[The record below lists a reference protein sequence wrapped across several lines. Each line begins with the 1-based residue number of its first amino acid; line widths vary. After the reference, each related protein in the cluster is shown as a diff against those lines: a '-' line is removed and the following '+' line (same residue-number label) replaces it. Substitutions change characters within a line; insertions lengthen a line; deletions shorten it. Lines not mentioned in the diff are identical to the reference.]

1 MSVLALEPDATQADA
16 IHHVVCNLVGARL
29 TVATSI
35 DHALHLLRQSVPDL
49 VLLPALVSPN
59 QEATLIEALR
69 VLPSASHVETLITP
83 VLPSRDR
90 ELIVTPQ
97 GWRRWTSRRTPAGRT
112 TSAEAS
118 AFAERVHWAMER
130 ARERKAH
137 AVVVERHQPVPEPFV
152 EPATE
157 SAAGVPDVAEALL
170 ALGPAPV
177 EALLIEEPRLVTP
190 VSVSIDVSA
199 AGADASRSL
208 LQLFDRVDGHL
219 VPDAQDLELQDATS
233 RLLEKL
239 APSSSVS
246 DRRQYRRFAAR
257 ELPGLRSARIKFG
270 PNVALVDVSSGG
282 ALLETDARLQ
292 PESEALLELVGSAG
306 QAVVPFRVVRCQIAA
321 LNGPPR
327 YLGACAFKQPL
338 DLDELAWTS
347 GDAAF
352 DVKVPALTLVPP
364 RPVARNA
371 W

>member
-1 MSVLALEPDATQADA
+1 MYVLALEPDAAQADA
-16 IHHVVCNLVGARL
+16 IRHVVCNLVGARL

-35 DHALHLLRQSVPDL
+35 DHALHLLHQSVPDL
-49 VLLPALVSPN
+49 VLQPALVSPT
-59 QEATLIEALR
+59 QETTLIEALR
-69 VLPSASHVETLITP
+69 LLPGASHVETLITP
-83 VLPSRDR
+83 VLPARDR
-90 ELIVTPQ
+90 GLIVTPQ
-97 GWRRWTSRRTPAGRT
+97 GWRRWTSRRTPAGHA
-112 TSAEAS
+112 TSAEAG
-118 AFAERVHWAMER
+118 AFAERVHWAIER

-137 AVVVERHQPVPEPFV
+137 AVAVERHQPVSEPHV
-152 EPATE
+152 EPATDMATGE
-157 SAAGVPDVAEALL
+157 TNAPEALL
-170 ALGPAPV
+170 ELGPAPV
-177 EALLIEEPRLVTP
+177 EAMLIEEPRLVAP
-190 VSVSIDVSA
+190 VSASIDVTA
-199 AGADASRSL
+199 NDTDASRSL
-208 LQLFDRVDGHL
+208 LQLFDRVDAQR
-219 VPDAQDLELQDATS
+219 VPDAQDLDLQDATS

-239 APSSSVS
+239 APASAS

-270 PNVALVDVSSGG
+270 PHVALVDVSAGG

-347 GDAAF
+347 GDTAF
-352 DVKVPALTLVPP
+352 DVKIPALTLVPP
-364 RPVARNA
+364 RPVVRNA